1 MALTRKNYSFML
13 PLSVK
18 KAIQNQ
24 TPLYIKNI
32 APNLF
37 SFEDLEQLLNLR
49 PFVNNTRFL
58 LAADSYSYSWSD
70 TPFWLT
76 DFDSY
81 PADLLDSI
89 IKEHVCYLR
98 DCSRVN
104 KQINSICEELE
115 SISGYA
121 ADAHIYFSF
130 KDVIKEPEYP
140 VGFGKHK
147 DANDN
152 LIICTEGSMKINL
165 WIEDS
170 DKPVEYTLRKGD
182 GVVIPKG
189 VYHQIIPLEKRISVS
204 FAISPDETVFQT
216 RKWLSLTQSTF

>member
-1 MALTRKNYSFML
+1 ML

-18 KAIQNQ
+18 KAIQNKSS
-24 TPLYIKNI
+24 LYIKNI
-32 APNLF
+32 APKLF

-49 PFVNNTRFL
+49 PFINNSRFII
-58 LAADSYSYSWSD
+58 ATDSYSYSWDD

-76 DFDSY
+76 DFNSY

-89 IKEHVCYLR
+89 IKEHVCYLC

-121 ADAHIYFSF
+121 VDAHIYFNF
-130 KDVIKEPEYP
+130 KDAIKDSDHPL
-140 VGFGKHK
+140 GFGKHK
-147 DANDN
+147 DVNHN

-170 DKPVEYTLRKGD
+170 IDPTEYTLTIGD

-189 VYHQIIPLEKRISVS
+189 VYHQIIPLEKRISIS

-216 RKWLSLTQSTF
+216 RKWLSLS